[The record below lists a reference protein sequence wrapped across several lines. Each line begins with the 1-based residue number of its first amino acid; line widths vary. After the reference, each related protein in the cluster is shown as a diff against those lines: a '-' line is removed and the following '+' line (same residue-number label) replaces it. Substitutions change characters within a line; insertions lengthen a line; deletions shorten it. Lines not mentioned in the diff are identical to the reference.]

1 MSKKILI
8 AVAALILS
16 AMPAL
21 AHQIRFP
28 EKGNPA
34 VTAEVLDAW
43 HVELRDDG
51 NLHISSIDRN
61 LEVLFSIVP
70 FDGSLDDAAAE
81 AMKANHATPPGRG
94 NAVNISG
101 HQGYIYYS
109 LMAGDQPGQ
118 ILNMKMVVVHL
129 DPQTVGLFTIISDQK
144 INALML
150 RAAQAVV
157 DSVQVAPP
165 Q

>member
-1 MSKKILI
+1 MKRILI
-8 AVAALILS
+8 AAIALALGAS
-16 AMPAL
+16 PAL
-21 AHQIRFP
+21 AKQIRFP
-28 EKGNPA
+28 ETGDPA
-34 VTAEVLDAW
+34 IAADVLDSW

-70 FDGSLDDAAAE
+70 FDGTLDDAAIE

-94 NAVNISG
+94 NAVSISG
-101 HQGYIYYS
+101 HEGYVYYS
-109 LMAGDQPGQ
+109 LMAGDNNQ

-129 DPQTVGLFTIISDQK
+129 DPHTVGLFTIISDQK

-150 RAAQAVV
+150 GAAQAVV
-157 DSVQVAPP
+157 DSVRIAPP